1 MYYYCI
7 NVGIRKFDFV
17 FRTQSLS
24 SHLTTV
30 TTNSHILGKPK
41 GVLHSTAGYMLYTA
55 TTFKHSFDHQPE
67 TDVYWCTADIGWIT
81 GRDGHFF
88 RFVFK
93 YLKFF
98 FLEFKKAL
106 HEFNM

>member
-1 MYYYCI
+1 MLGLENLI
-7 NVGIRKFDFV
+7 LFLELK
-17 FRTQSLS
+17 SLS
-24 SHLTTV
+24 GHLTTA